1 MLSKIPTARLFLSS
15 RLLPELHLRMK
26 IHQGTCVQL
35 SLNLTGTVSR
45 QTVRHCLVSP
55 INICTRRCWSKQSHF
70 SGHLITAPAGRRNSL
85 RTVTTVNGGDE
96 DHRCYDVDTDEL
108 VTMVQRNN
116 ENTSHMLLVDV
127 REPEE
132 LLQTGEIPGSINIPL
147 GEVEEAFSMSPDD
160 FEISYGVDKP
170 PTDNP
175 NIIFTCL
182 SGVRSLVALEF
193 VHQLGYC
200 SARHYKKGWLGW
212 EQHLEQVRNFDGNT

>member
-108 VTMVQRNN
+108 VTMIQRNN
-116 ENTSHMLLVDV
+116 KNTSHMLLVDV

-132 LLQTGEIPGSINIPL
+132 LLQTGEIPGSINIPCMFTFITTYTCFYYRFASSMQWAKWKKHFQCL
-147 GEVEEAFSMSPDD
+147 PMTLRSVMELINRLLIIPTLSLHACLEYEVWLPW
-160 FEISYGVDKP
+160 
-170 PTDNP
+170 N
-175 NIIFTCL
+175 L
-182 SGVRSLVALEF
+182 STS
-193 VHQLGYC
+193 
-200 SARHYKKGWLGW
+200 
-212 EQHLEQVRNFDGNT
+212 

>member
-1 MLSKIPTARLFLSS
+1 MFLLSFCFFHA
-15 RLLPELHLRMK
+15 
-26 IHQGTCVQL
+26 V
-35 SLNLTGTVSR
+35 
-45 QTVRHCLVSP
+45 
-55 INICTRRCWSKQSHF
+55 
-70 SGHLITAPAGRRNSL
+70 
-85 RTVTTVNGGDE
+85 
-96 DHRCYDVDTDEL
+96 
-108 VTMVQRNN
+108 
-116 ENTSHMLLVDV
+116 
-127 REPEE
+127 
-132 LLQTGEIPGSINIPL
+132 

-200 SARHYKKGWLGW
+200 RLALIIEMCWCICVTTFISSSARHYKKGWLGW